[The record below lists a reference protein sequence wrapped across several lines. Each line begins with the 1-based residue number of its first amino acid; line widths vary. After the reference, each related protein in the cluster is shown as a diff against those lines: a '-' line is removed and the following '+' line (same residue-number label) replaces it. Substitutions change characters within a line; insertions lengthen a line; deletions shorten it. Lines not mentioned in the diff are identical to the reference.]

1 MQQPAPARACRFYA
15 GEMVMSMLALT
26 AALYG
31 VAAANK
37 WSFSVFLGLQGNSL
51 PSKAV

>member
-1 MQQPAPARACRFYA
+1 
-15 GEMVMSMLALT
+15 MVMSMLALT

-37 WSFSVFLGLQGNSL
+37 WSFSIFLTLQGD
-51 PSKAV
+51 PSTPAIHISPDSISPP